1 MIKKIIVALVVVVA
15 VLGLVFAT
23 LDNSNNK
30 NTANNTTVTVE
41 QQKIQ
46 TNNNTTDNTA
56 EQLISTA
63 EAQKIASNFIEEAGV
78 TAGSPTLT
86 KQDNQM
92 VYIVPIIDNGQ
103 NVGEIIIDAETG
115 RNLGGAG
122 GSP

>member
-23 LDNSNNK
+23 LDNSDNK

-46 TNNNTTDNTA
+46 TNNNTTDNTV

-115 RNLGGAG
+115 KNLGGAG

>member
-1 MIKKIIVALVVVVA
+1 M
-15 VLGLVFAT
+15 
-23 LDNSNNK
+23 
-30 NTANNTTVTVE
+30 TT
-41 QQKIQ
+41 QQI
-46 TNNNTTDNTA
+46 TPS
-56 EQLISTA
+56 EQLISSA

-115 RNLGGAG
+115 KNLGGAG

>member
-86 KQDNQM
+86 KQNNQM

-115 RNLGGAG
+115 KNLGGAG